1 MSLQVTHGIDIGHSR
16 ILLDVW
22 LLGVLVPSILAF
34 IVRCRIVKIVAAAAS
49 IVAIIAATTKATTI
63 IVVGDI
69 LRSVPLCSLLRLRQL
84 IGGVG
89 VGCVLL

>member
-22 LLGVLVPSILAF
+22 LLGVLVPSIL
-34 IVRCRIVKIVAAAAS
+34 IVAAAAS
-49 IVAIIAATTKATTI
+49 IVAIIAATTI